1 MTLLRRIGT
10 QLLLWAAPL
19 GVVLAIALVLSQSR
33 WFQGGPGVPTAG
45 DERAW
50 DAIWGA
56 FGLVAA
62 GCVVG
67 GVASLAWIWRYWRSG
82 ERRSALEWFRTA
94 LNLAMA
100 VGFYWLVTRN

>member
-1 MTLLRRIGT
+1 
-10 QLLLWAAPL
+10 
-19 GVVLAIALVLSQSR
+19 
-33 WFQGGPGVPTAG
+33 
-45 DERAW
+45 
-50 DAIWGA
+50 
-56 FGLVAA
+56 
-62 GCVVG
+62 VG